1 MRLVRTARSDLTLVR
16 ERRGKGFC
24 YRDAS
29 GVLVA
34 DAPSR
39 ERIRALGI
47 PPAWRNVRI
56 APNPKAHIQVL
67 GVDEAGR
74 DQYIYHP
81 EWELRREGKKQL
93 RLASL
98 TSVLP
103 RLRRGV
109 AAALAA
115 ETGSRELAL
124 AIAVALIDKTAMRV
138 GREKYLE
145 TSGTR
150 GAGTLYSRDV
160 RVNGDEVCMAFDA
173 KGGKRAEYC
182 VTDAALASA
191 IARIKTLPGKR
202 LLVWRDEAGKVRP
215 IKTGAINAY
224 LRELAGTEISAKDFR
239 TLHASALAGEALAQ
253 MEVGASET
261 ARRRQMAQV
270 AKQVSV
276 VLRNTPSI
284 SRKSY
289 IAPCLFKLFDSG
301 KLKALWE
308 GAGNGRAGLLQ
319 REKRLGVVLAA
330 VGQA

>member
-1 MRLVRTARSDLTLVR
+1 MRLVRTGRSDLTLSR
-16 ERRGKGFC
+16 QRRGKGFC
-24 YRDAS
+24 YRDAA
-29 GVLVA
+29 GALVA
-34 DAPSR
+34 DAATR
-39 ERIRALGI
+39 DRISALGI
-47 PPAWRNVRI
+47 PPAWRDVRI
-56 APNPKAHIQVL
+56 APNPKAHIQAL

-81 EWELRREGKKQL
+81 EWELRREGKKHK

-98 TSVLP
+98 TGVLP

-109 AAALAA
+109 AEALGA

-145 TSGTR
+145 SSGTR
-150 GAGTLYSRDV
+150 GAGTLYSRDM

-182 VTDAALASA
+182 LIDARLADSVR
-191 IARIKTLPGKR
+191 RIMTLPGKR
-202 LLVWRDEAGKVRP
+202 LLVWRDETGKVRP
-215 IKTGAINAY
+215 IKTGTINAY
-224 LRELAGTEISAKDFR
+224 LRELAGVEISAKDFR
-239 TLHASALAGEALAQ
+239 TLHASAMAGEALAQ
-253 MEVGASET
+253 MDVGKSET

-270 AKQVSV
+270 AKQVSE
-276 VLRNTPSI
+276 VLRNTPAI

-289 IAPCLFKLFDSG
+289 IAPCLFKLFDDG
-301 KLKALWE
+301 KLKAMWE
-308 GAGNGRAGLLQ
+308 AAGKGRTGLLQ

-330 VGQA
+330 VS